1 MSVYYSNGE
10 FFLVGI
16 LSRQLAEVKKKIE
29 GTVESLQ
36 KLNLCLPPLHRLEKL
51 SFSTNDS
58 SEVHSHLED
67 CKNRNN
73 KQQAAEN
80 ETNQEGNAVPS
91 HPYDEVVYP
100 VSGVISVQGKR
111 PTMED
116 THVSVD
122 CLKFTYHHLAECEH
136 FKEKHLSFYAVY
148 DGHGGRD
155 TAIIAEKLL
164 HDHLVHSSEF
174 LNNNIQQ
181 AIEDCYLYTDQIV
194 LQRSRDEKWRNGSTA
209 VSVLLI
215 DQILYAANAG
225 DSEAVLGR
233 RMNKEISNLEYES
246 ILLTKKHVPSDPSE
260 RARIERVG
268 GTVFHNRVLGSLA
281 VSRALGD
288 LNFKEIPMVIPAPY
302 IYELKLTEEDE
313 FFVVA
318 CDGLWDV
325 MTYNDVVE
333 YIAARRQIDNISAK
347 DVAAEL
353 VHEAIVKRGSSDNV
367 SVVVVYLKPPFGQ

>member
-1 MSVYYSNGE
+1 MITST
-10 FFLVGI
+10 VGI
-16 LSRQLAEVKKKIE
+16 LSRQLTEIKKKIE
-29 GTVESLQ
+29 ASVDALQ
-36 KLNLCLPPLHRLEKL
+36 KLNSFLPPIHRLEKL
-51 SFSTNDS
+51 SFSNHET
-58 SEVHSHLED
+58 SEVHSHLET
-67 CKNRNN
+67 CINRNKPVN
-73 KQQAAEN
+73 QDDDKNTKEETTSTEKEEN
-80 ETNQEGNAVPS
+80 LSTII
-91 HPYDEVVYP
+91 YP
-100 VSGVISVQGKR
+100 ISGVTSVQGKR

-116 THVSVD
+116 THVSID
-122 CLKFTYHHLAECEH
+122 CLKFSYDHLLEH
-136 FKEKHLSFYAVY
+136 ENFKEKHLSFYAVY

-164 HDHLVHSSEF
+164 HDHLIRSNEF
-174 LNNNIQQ
+174 LNLNFHQ
-181 AIEDCYLYTDQIV
+181 AIEDSYLHTDQVI

-215 DQILYAANAG
+215 DNILYAANAG

-233 RMNKEISNLEYES
+233 RMNKDLSNLEYES
-246 ILLTKKHVPSDPSE
+246 ILLTKKHVPADPSE
-260 RARIERVG
+260 RARIERAG
-268 GTVFHNRVLGSLA
+268 GSVFHNRVLGSLA

-288 LNFKEIPMVIPAPY
+288 LNFKEIPMVIPDPY
-302 IYELKLTEEDE
+302 IFEFELSDEDE

-347 DVAAEL
+347 DVSAEL

-367 SVVVVYLKPPFGQ
+367 SVVVIYLKPQFGQ